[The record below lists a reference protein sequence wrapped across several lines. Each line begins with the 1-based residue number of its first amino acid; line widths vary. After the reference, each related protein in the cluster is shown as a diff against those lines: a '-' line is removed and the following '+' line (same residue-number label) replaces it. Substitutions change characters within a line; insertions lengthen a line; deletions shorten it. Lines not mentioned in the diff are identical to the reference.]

1 MRGFRRLA
9 VLIAVN
15 FVDMIGFMIVLP
27 LLPFYA
33 LKLHATPEAGPIE
46 EQLQLSQL
54 RYITASRAAA
64 TSLAENYVG
73 YRPVA
78 APG

>member
-1 MRGFRRLA
+1 MRQFRRLA

-33 LKLHATPEAGPIE
+33 LKLQASPETIHH
-46 EQLQLSQL
+46 
-54 RYITASRAAA
+54 RC
-64 TSLAENYVG
+64 
-73 YRPVA
+73 A
-78 APG
+78 AP